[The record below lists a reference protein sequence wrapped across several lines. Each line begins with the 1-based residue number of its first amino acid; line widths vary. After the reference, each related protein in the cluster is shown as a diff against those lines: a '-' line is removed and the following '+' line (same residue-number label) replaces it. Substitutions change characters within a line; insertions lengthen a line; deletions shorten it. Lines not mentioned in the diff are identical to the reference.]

1 MNQVTMTQSEQ
12 ETVAKA
18 ESSPREPA
26 NVRVLFGGLLMGVAN
41 LVPGVSGGTMIL
53 ALGLYD
59 RFIHTVAQATSLRWD
74 AAMFRFLALVLAGA
88 AVAILGLS
96 SPAVWLVTEH
106 RWIAYSLFV
115 GMTLGGVSELWKVIK
130 PLGMKEIVPGG
141 IGLGLMAAFAW
152 GMSGTV
158 LPQNFIVLTLVGALA
173 ASSMILPG
181 ISGSY
186 ILLIFGLYDVVVG
199 SIRPSEL
206 MGDFSASFSIL
217 LPIGIGVALG
227 IGGLS
232 NVLKVLL
239 EKFERPTH
247 AALLGLLLGSVLGL
261 WPFQES
267 VDPDLS
273 PKAQLKSVQLVLE
286 GNSLA
291 EVEAETGIAITEGD
305 AREYAQRYAG
315 MTGADLKLAAMQL
328 ERYAPSGGR
337 MGLAV
342 LLFAGGFLMTRMLGG
357 SREG

>member
-1 MNQVTMTQSEQ
+1 MSEPEIRT
-12 ETVAKA
+12 ETSAGATVG
-18 ESSPREPA
+18 EPGST
-26 NVRVLFGGLLMGVAN
+26 RVFLGGFLMGVAN

-59 RFIHTVAQATSLRWD
+59 RFIKTVAQATSLRWS
-74 AAMFRFLALVLAGA
+74 AGMFRFLAVVLAGA
-88 AVAILGLS
+88 VVAVLGLS

-115 GMTLGGVSELWKVIK
+115 GMTLGGVPELWRVVR
-130 PLGMKEIVPGG
+130 PVGVKELVSGVL
-141 IGLGLMAAFAW
+141 GLGLMAAFAW
-152 GMSGTV
+152 GMSGTA
-158 LPQNFIVLTLVGALA
+158 LPQNFVVLTLVGALA

-206 MGDFSASFSIL
+206 MEDFGASFGIL
-217 LPIGIGVALG
+217 LPVGIGVAIG

-239 EKFERPTH
+239 ETFERPTH

-261 WPFQES
+261 WPFQDA

-273 PKAQLKSVQLVLE
+273 PKSQLRAVQLVVEKTPLVE
-286 GNSLA
+286 IADKTGVTFS
-291 EVEAETGIAITEGD
+291 EVEA
-305 AREYAQRYAG
+305 RELAHRYAG
-315 MTGADLKLAAMQL
+315 MSRGDLKLAAMKL
-328 ERYAPSGGR
+328 EHYTPPASRVGF
-337 MGLAV
+337 AV
-342 LLFAGGFLMTRMLGG
+342 LLFAGGFLLTRMLGKRH
-357 SREG
+357 S